1 MNDYCLLLAKKL
13 KGYKQTLV
21 VHNINKQQFR
31 EALRMLDEIEDT
43 QLRDEMVYQ
52 YGSVLI

>member
-43 QLRDEMVYQ
+43 QLRDEMVY
-52 YGSVLI
+52 